1 VFAYVDLIYREPYL
15 QYTPT
20 PILDQEQSFMLAS
33 CSILYSVT
41 MQVKTN
47 KTITIFLQGLFVG
60 LIGLSAFYYLLLFLV
75 TGDAKHPL
83 IQFMAFQPWMS
94 LLIIGFGIQM
104 GLFWLLR
111 NGIQFNLQE
120 KNDSKMAAST
130 STAVSGMAMVACC
143 VHHVVDLLPVL
154 GLSAAA
160 LFLSEYQKQFLI
172 FGVLANLVGIFMMLW
187 FVTGRA
193 KLSIIFNSVFTKT
206 KEVL

>member
-1 VFAYVDLIYREPYL
+1 
-15 QYTPT
+15 
-20 PILDQEQSFMLAS
+20 MLAS

>member
-1 VFAYVDLIYREPYL
+1 MFAYVDLIYREPYL